1 MSNVQTK
8 VHAIPP
14 MKTGGPPYMST
25 KRPNVKSRA
34 DTTKDVT
41 PADHVADV
49 LDIARSS
56 INVGTMAKKLLV
68 RYSSMNWDIDIE
80 KT

>member
-1 MSNVQTK
+1 MSNVQMK

-14 MKTGGPPYMST
+14 IKMGDPPHMSA
-25 KRPNVKSRA
+25 KRPNVKSKA
-34 DTTKDVT
+34 DTTKEVT

-56 INVGTMAKKLLV
+56 INVGTMAKKPLV
-68 RYSSMNWDIDIE
+68 RYSSMNGDIDME

>member
-1 MSNVQTK
+1 MSNVQMK

-14 MKTGGPPYMST
+14 MKTGGPSYMST

-56 INVGTMAKKLLV
+56 INVGTMAKKPLV